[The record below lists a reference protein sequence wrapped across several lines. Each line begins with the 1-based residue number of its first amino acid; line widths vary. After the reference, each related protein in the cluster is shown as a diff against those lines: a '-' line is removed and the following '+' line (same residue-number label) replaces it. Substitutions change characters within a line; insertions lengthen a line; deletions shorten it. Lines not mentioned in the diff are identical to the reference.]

1 MKSSTLHEVPARTK
15 QPAKL
20 AGRRFH
26 PPAGS
31 ANLMTLGLMGSMVA
45 LDVITALAVMVA
57 IDTIYHLGAYGVTV
71 SLAGTGARA
80 IAFAAAFALVHA
92 VQHGYAP
99 TKVRAVGLGRI
110 GASWTIAISLILIV
124 AFLGKISDFY
134 PRGSTLIFLMMG
146 PFAIHAA
153 RQRFLQRLE
162 RNERLSG
169 FFHRRVLI
177 VGTPDRIARI
187 ERLIEARGEYHL
199 VAAFSLRMEEDG
211 GSAEGDFHAAQQD
224 VTERQRED
232 MMLATSMTRLFSPDD
247 VIIALPLQDPALIN
261 WCVGRLI
268 TVPAAIH
275 IALDEL
281 SPEPLLM
288 PARASLDDHLM
299 RVTAKP
305 MPLFSSLCKR
315 AFDILGASFGL
326 LLLSPLMLLIA
337 LAIKLDSPGP
347 ALFTQTRYGF
357 NLVGFKILKFRTM
370 HTMED
375 GRHVRQAVAG
385 DPRITRVG
393 RFLRRWNLDELP
405 QIVNVLLGTMSLV
418 GPRPHAMAHDQEY
431 FQTLAQYA
439 RRHNVRPGITGWA
452 QVNGYRGEIAD
463 EEALTNRLAHD
474 LHYIDHW
481 NPWLDIRIV
490 FLTVFSR
497 KAYRNAR

>member
-1 MKSSTLHEVPARTK
+1 
-15 QPAKL
+15 
-20 AGRRFH
+20 
-26 PPAGS
+26 
-31 ANLMTLGLMGSMVA
+31 MTLGLMGGILA
-45 LDVITALAVMVA
+45 LDVVTALVVMMV

-71 SLAGTGARA
+71 SLASTGARA
-80 IAFAAAFALVHA
+80 VAFAAAFALVYA
-92 VQHGYAP
+92 IRHGYAP
-99 TKVRAVGLGRI
+99 TKLRNAGLGRI
-110 GASWTIAISLILIV
+110 GTSWAIAITLILIV

-134 PRGSTLIFLMMG
+134 PRGSTLIFLLIG

-153 RQRFLQRLE
+153 RQRCLQLLE
-162 RNERLSG
+162 RHERLSG

-177 VGTPDRIARI
+177 VGTPERIARI

-199 VAAFSLRMEEDG
+199 VAAFSLRTAEDG
-211 GSAEGDFHAAQQD
+211 GSGEGDPQPFS
-224 VTERQRED
+224 ERQRED
-232 MMLATSMTRLFSPDD
+232 MMLATSMTRLFGPDD

-275 IALDEL
+275 VALDEL
-281 SPEPLLM
+281 SPESFLL
-288 PARASLDDHLM
+288 PARLGLSDHLM
-299 RVTAKP
+299 QVTGKP

-315 AFDILGASFGL
+315 AFDIVGAAAGL
-326 LLLSPLMLLIA
+326 IVLSPLMLLIA

-370 HTMED
+370 HTLED
-375 GRHVRQAVAG
+375 GRHVRQAVAD

-405 QIVNVLLGTMSLV
+405 QIVNVLLGNMSLV

-481 NPWLDIRIV
+481 NPWLDIKIV
-490 FLTVFSR
+490 FLTVFSA